1 MTQRFGVILIAFV
14 IFSGA
19 TSRSQVKV
27 SGGDQ
32 QIRKIQLTRAVRI
45 PVIKASGT
53 DNSGGAR
60 GQDSTSMAIWPG
72 ATDELAE
79 GPCGFDVLDDGS
91 LLITD
96 PISRRVS
103 VYDAQGKFRRVWD
116 VGFAPDSI
124 TVTSD
129 GFVLVR
135 EASTGQIHVFDRE
148 GKSRPGVEAKAP
160 VQPQARV
167 LTGKT
172 GTVSSMSRSGLAGGS
187 IAVRFDEPGSALLSL
202 ESLGTDPDRGT
213 FVALE
218 AATHEKGD
226 DDAIDVKK
234 SVRRYALD
242 GRLVSEISNIPLDYY
257 VVPVDELRVHK
268 GVVYQLMTTSTEVRI
283 NEWDTN

>member
-1 MTQRFGVILIAFV
+1 MTQRFGVILIALV
-14 IFSGA
+14 IYSGA
-19 TSRSQVKV
+19 ASRSQIKV
-27 SGGDQ
+27 AGGDQ
-32 QIRKIQLTRAVRI
+32 QVRKIQLTRAVRI

-96 PISRRVS
+96 PISRRVLM
-103 VYDAQGKFRRVWD
+103 YDAQGKFRRVWD

-124 TVTSD
+124 TVTSE
-129 GFVLVR
+129 GLVLVR

-148 GKSRPGVEAKAP
+148 GKARSGGEVKPP

-187 IAVRFDEPGSALLSL
+187 IAVRFDEPGSELLSL

-226 DDAIDVKK
+226 DAINVKK

-242 GRLVSEISNIPLDYY
+242 GRLVSEISDIPLDYY

>member
-1 MTQRFGVILIAFV
+1 MTQRLGVILIAFV

-45 PVIKASGT
+45 PVIKASGA

-96 PISRRVS
+96 PLSRRVS
-103 VYDAQGKFRRVWD
+103 VYDAQGKFRRVWE
-116 VGFAPDSI
+116 VGFAPDSV

-129 GFVLVR
+129 GLVLVR

-148 GKSRPGVEAKAP
+148 GKARSGGEAKTP
-160 VQPQARV
+160 VQAQARV
-167 LTGKT
+167 LTGKS
-172 GTVSSMSRSGLAGGS
+172 GTVSSMSRGGSAGGS
-187 IAVRFDEPGSALLSL
+187 IAVRFDEPGSELLSL

-226 DDAIDVKK
+226 DAINVKK
-234 SVRRYALD
+234 SVRRYGLD
-242 GRLVSEISNIPLDYY
+242 GRLISEISDIPLDYY